1 MDNIEILEMELQSVE
16 ELISEME
23 GKQKELATQQSRM
36 MVLVEA
42 FKDQISFLKDSGIQQ
57 VLDLEGENEPDS
69 E

>member
-42 FKDQISFLKDSGIQQ
+42 FKDQISFLKDSGTQQ